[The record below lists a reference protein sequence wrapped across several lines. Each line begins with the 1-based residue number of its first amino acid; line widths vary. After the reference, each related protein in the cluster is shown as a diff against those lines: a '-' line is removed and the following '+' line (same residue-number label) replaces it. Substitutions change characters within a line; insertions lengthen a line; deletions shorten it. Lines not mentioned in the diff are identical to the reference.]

1 MSHANVALFVPHVG
15 CPHRCVFCDQCAI
28 SGSDALLTPED
39 VRNACVT
46 ARQSLGERVNDTE
59 IAFFGG
65 SFTAIDRAYMLA
77 LLTEA
82 YACVT
87 QMGFMG
93 IRCSTRPDAVNDEV
107 LLLLKRYGVTAIE
120 LGAQSM
126 DDEVLRLNERGH
138 TSGDVLRACEMI
150 RKHGFSLGLQMMTG
164 LYGDSLEKTLATAH
178 KFCEIRPDTVRIYP
192 TIVMEGTA
200 LERLYR
206 EGRYRP
212 LSLDEAVEQC
222 AQCLVLFEECGVKVI
237 RVGLH
242 ATDEL
247 QSGMV
252 AGPFHPAFREL
263 CQSRILLDRIKAQIK
278 EQHIP
283 PGDISV
289 KIHPKNL
296 SKLLGQR
303 KINVEILSGMHYNL
317 TVATDASLPL
327 TALITACGAVTTP

>member
-1 MSHANVALFVPHVG
+1 MSHANVALFVPHIG

-28 SGSDALLTPED
+28 SGSETPLTPED
-39 VRNACVT
+39 VKNACTT
-46 ARQSLGERVNDTE
+46 AFKSLGERVKDAE

-65 SFTAIDRAYMLA
+65 SFTAIDRAYMLS

-107 LLLLKRYGVTAIE
+107 LMLLKRYGVTAIE

-126 DDEVLRLNERGH
+126 DDGVLRKNERGH
-138 TSGDVLRACEMI
+138 TAADVLRASRQI
-150 RKHGFSLGLQMMTG
+150 RSHGFSLGLQMMTG
-164 LYGDSLEKTLATAH
+164 LYGDSREKTLNTAH
-178 KFCEIRPDTVRIYP
+178 QFCEIRPDTVRIYP
-192 TIVMEGTA
+192 TIVMQGTA
-200 LERLYR
+200 LARLYR
-206 EGRYRP
+206 DGRYSP

-222 AQCLVLFEECGVKVI
+222 AQCLVLFEEHGIKVI

-242 ATDEL
+242 ATTEL
-247 QSGMV
+247 QRGMV

-263 CQSRILLDRIKAQIK
+263 CESRILLDRIKAQIK
-278 EQHIP
+278 AQHIP

-327 TALITACGAVTTP
+327 TALITARGR